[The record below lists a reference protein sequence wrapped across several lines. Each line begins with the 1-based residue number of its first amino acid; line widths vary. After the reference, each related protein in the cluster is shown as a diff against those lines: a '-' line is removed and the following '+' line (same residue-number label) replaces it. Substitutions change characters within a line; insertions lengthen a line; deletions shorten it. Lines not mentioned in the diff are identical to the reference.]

1 MPSIIPFNAKSPVA
15 YLDKVSTLEPV
26 KAYKRTTWELLKVQP
41 GECILD
47 VGCGTGEDA
56 IAFARY
62 MPRASKVVGIDRD
75 LVMIAEAWRRVAG
88 HTLPVEFK
96 VADIHNLDFADNSF
110 HGCRSDRVF
119 QHLED
124 PACALSEM
132 MRVLHPGG
140 RIVISDPDWATLV
153 IDGPDPKVTRKIVA
167 FICDVQI
174 RNSDMG
180 RKLRSLFQRMKLK
193 NIMASAGAV
202 LITNFPLADQVW
214 SLQKNAAE
222 ALTAGAITEQEHT
235 EWRRAVSHTTESNNF
250 LGACTGFIVS
260 AVKA

>member
-124 PACALSEM
+124 PARALSEM

-214 SLQKNAAE
+214 SLQKNAGE
-222 ALTAGAITEQEHT
+222 ALSAGAITEQEHT
-235 EWRRAVSHTTESNNF
+235 EWMRAVSHTTESNNF

-260 AVKA
+260 GVKA